1 MRFVSTYNLKAGM
14 VVAKALYNAEGQ
26 LLLNKD
32 VVLTESYINRLKELG
47 ISGIYIEDSISQGI
61 VIKDV
66 IAEETRKSAMTF
78 VKSTMEQMKSSKHID
93 VQKAREIVDSI
104 IDELLD
110 SPEMLV
116 NLQDIRAKDE
126 YTFGHSVNVSV
137 LSLMMGIALGYD
149 RMKLRELGT
158 GTLLHDIGKVCIPD
172 SILKKPG
179 KLTKEEF
186 DEIKRHTVYGYQM
199 LKENGNISGY
209 SCYVALCHHERPD
222 GKGYPFGLKD
232 DHIHQFAKITAIC
245 DVYDA
250 LTSER
255 VYRKK
260 MKIPDA
266 VEYLKSMAMS
276 QFDYDLVKVFLRFI
290 ALYPVGSGVI
300 LNTGQKAIVVRNNPE
315 MPNRPVVRVIGEKQD
330 ESYKELDLMKH
341 LSVFIVDTCEV

>member
-1 MRFVSTYNLKAGM
+1 MRFISIYNLKPGM
-14 VVAKALYNAEGQ
+14 VVAKAVYNAEGQ
-26 LLLNKD
+26 MLLNKD
-32 VVLTESYINRLKELG
+32 VVLTDSYIGRLKELG
-47 ISGIYIEDSISQGI
+47 ISGIYIEDNISQGI

-66 IAEETRKSAMTF
+66 ISDEMREKARTF
-78 VKSTMEQMKSSKHID
+78 VKSTMKQISVNRHVD

-110 SPEMLV
+110 SHEMLV
-116 NLQDIRAKDE
+116 NLQDIRTKDE
-126 YTFGHSVNVSV
+126 YTFGHCVNVSV

-179 KLTKEEF
+179 KLTKDEF
-186 DEIKRHTVYGYQM
+186 DEIKRHTIYGYQM
-199 LKENGNISGY
+199 LKESGNISGY
-209 SCYVALCHHERPD
+209 SCYIALCHHERPD
-222 GKGYPFGLKD
+222 GKGYPFGLKGD
-232 DHIHQFAKITAIC
+232 NIHQLARITAIC

-250 LTSER
+250 LTSDR
-255 VYRKK
+255 VYRSK

-276 QFDYDLVKVFLRFI
+276 QFDYDLVKIFLKFI
-290 ALYPVGSGVI
+290 ALYPVGSGVV

-315 MPNRPVVRVIGEKQD
+315 MQNRPVVRIIKDGQNGDYE
-330 ESYKELDLMKH
+330 EIDLMEH
-341 LSVFIVDTCEV
+341 LSVFIVDTYEV